1 MAAQP
6 ATSEWLQEQLSTL
19 LASPHIHFSHPKFP
33 GAHMRMGPGPIDV
46 FSTKFANMFT
56 SDATGTVAGTQVDKD
71 GLKESLL
78 ALQKQWNP
86 DSAKFVPMDPPSAD
100 YTVRSVVICP
110 HNILVSSKS
119 WQMATSFS
127 WTPKQSET
135 SLQVGAS
142 ASVQEE
148 GGLQRINVLNLDGDP
163 SMFASAD
170 AGTQ

>member
-33 GAHMRMGPGPIDV
+33 GAHIRMGPGPIDV

-100 YTVRSVVICP
+100 YT
-110 HNILVSSKS
+110 
-119 WQMATSFS
+119 MATSFS
-127 WTPKQSET
+127 WTPKQSDT